1 MTRILVTTHPFGE
14 KENLPRQ
21 TLQNQGYEVRYN
33 TIGRKYKKDELI
45 KELKEFNPEIILA
58 GTEKY
63 DLETLSYCPS
73 LQCISRVGIGVD
85 GIDFE
90 ECARKGITVLNTPDA
105 PSNAVAELT
114 LGHMLNMLRK
124 IPYMDQKI
132 RQGIWERHIGKDL
145 SESTVG
151 IIGYGRIGK
160 LVYKKLSGFTP
171 KAIYVN
177 DIDKNQLKEL
187 DDSQI
192 ASLETILRESD
203 IITIHIPLDE
213 KSKNLITKR
222 EFDYMKNEAALINTS
237 RGGIIDEEDLVNWL
251 MSNPLA
257 SAAVDTFL
265 DEPYHGKLINLENCH
280 LSPHAGSCTEKSRLD
295 MELGAVLNATAFIE
309 KMKNE
314 K

>member
-14 KENLPRQ
+14 KENLPRE
-21 TLQNQGYEVRYN
+21 TLQNQGYEIRYN
-33 TIGRKYKKDELI
+33 AVGRKYKKEELM
-45 KELKEFNPEIILA
+45 KELKDFSPEIILA

-63 DLETLSYCPS
+63 DSETLSYCPK

-90 ECARKGITVLNTPDA
+90 ECAKRGITVLNTPDA

-114 LGHMLNMLRK
+114 MGHMLNMLRK
-124 IPYMDQKI
+124 IPYMDQKM
-132 RQGIWERHIGKDL
+132 REGSWERYIGRDL

-171 KAIYVN
+171 KNIYVN
-177 DIDKNQLKEL
+177 DIDLDQLNGL
-187 DDSQI
+187 NSSQI
-192 ASLETILRESD
+192 ANLEKVLEESE

-213 KSKNLITKR
+213 KSKNLITKK
-222 EFDYMKNEAALINTS
+222 ELDSMKKNALLINTS
-237 RGGIIDEEDLVNWL
+237 RGGIVNEKDLINWL
-251 MSNPLA
+251 KENPEA
-257 SAAVDTFL
+257 SAAIDTFL
-265 DEPYHGKLINLENCH
+265 DEPYNGEFVKLENCY

-295 MELGAVLNATAFIE
+295 MELGAVLNAMEFIK